1 MEDHPV
7 VFPDMM
13 FVRST
18 VGDACG
24 QRRVEPWLSEAGDHQ
39 VRKFGHLLRL
49 PRCHDSDVTNA
60 KHSNASRF
68 GIPRQVSVVDQP
80 MSDFT
85 VYTTSWCGF
94 CARLKSQLQQ
104 QGIGF
109 DEVDIETHPEAVG
122 IVTKINNGNETVPT
136 VVFSD
141 GFALTNPSVSQISE
155 RLASG
160 A

>member
-1 MEDHPV
+1 
-7 VFPDMM
+7 
-13 FVRST
+13 
-18 VGDACG
+18 
-24 QRRVEPWLSEAGDHQ
+24 
-39 VRKFGHLLRL
+39 
-49 PRCHDSDVTNA
+49 
-60 KHSNASRF
+60 
-68 GIPRQVSVVDQP
+68 

-94 CARLKSQLQQ
+94 CARLKSQLRQ

-109 DEVDIETHPEAVG
+109 NEVDIETNPEAVG

-141 GFALTNPSVSQISE
+141 GFALTNPSVSQINE